1 MLPRKPY
8 KSIQTLYEVLY
19 KSCKCRLKLQGKEL
33 RAMARHKQSNG
44 KSSEIEKDRP
54 AFTPEGR
61 ENQMIAL
68 AINLAEEQ
76 MLNGSASSQVITHY
90 LKLAATKERARL
102 ELEILERQR
111 ELIEAKTA
119 ALRAEQ
125 SHEELYKKAIDAMRL
140 YTGRTSDDPNLY

>member
-1 MLPRKPY
+1 
-8 KSIQTLYEVLY
+8 
-19 KSCKCRLKLQGKEL
+19 
-33 RAMARHKQSNG
+33 MARHKQSNG